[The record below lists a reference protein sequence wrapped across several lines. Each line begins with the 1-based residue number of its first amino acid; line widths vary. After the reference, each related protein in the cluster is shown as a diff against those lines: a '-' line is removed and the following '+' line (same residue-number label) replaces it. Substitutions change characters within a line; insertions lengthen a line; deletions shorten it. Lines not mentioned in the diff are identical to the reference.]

1 VSKLLNKLIGERD
14 WSAQEVSHILLGLPA
29 QDSSRQVV
37 TLDCRPEEVQND
49 AITVEDETVTAQR
62 SPLRRYQDRLTDQVN
77 QALASVTLFDWLRAW
92 NWPIWTV
99 RPRAPLRVINYFPRY
114 SSDPMS
120 REYEDYCRVRL
131 MLHHPFERV
140 TDLLSFDRC
149 DYGSYTDAFQA
160 CTRLHTHPDDFYTDP
175 VANDQDTDSEDDE
188 SVCDESDNGPLADF
202 EVFARRRP
210 GNDDL
215 TCSFTDNLGSRDLD
229 RAYDWTSHVG
239 RNTITPE
246 DWDQFKLLNHTE
258 QAVTV
263 DSDPSPLNTE
273 QRKLYDVVTAQYIQE
288 LAGDGPQPLL
298 LNVDGVAGSGKTFTL
313 LKACARLQELAQR
326 SGKGNPVVRAAP
338 TGVAAFNIIGRTL
351 HSLFRL
357 PVKQKKSDLSNA
369 TLQSLQSLFQDIRFL
384 IIDEKSMIDLKIL
397 SIIDDRLRLIFPDQS
412 DQAFGGLNVLLCG
425 DFFQLPPVNGRPLYA
440 TKATGPIAAK
450 GQGLYRSFDRTIRLT
465 QVMRQQ
471 GEDETAIRFR
481 TALSELRA
489 SRLSQSSWELLCTR
503 VQNRLS
509 PDEVASF
516 QSALRLYFT
525 NDEVRE
531 RNYGQLAAENRP
543 VKKILS
549 KHTGRNASK
558 ASNEEADNLPTEL
571 LVCIGAQVM
580 LTTNLWTEEG
590 LVNGSIGT
598 IQDILWD
605 TGQDPSVSMPSL
617 LLIHFSEYSG
627 PDFPTYGSKIVPIFP
642 VTRQF
647 EYKGVA
653 CTRTQFPLRLAY
665 AITVHKSQ
673 GLTLSRVVLNIDQRE
688 HCLGLSYVAISRV
701 KALDGLMFESPF
713 DFSRFTLQDSPTAR
727 DRELDISVRNKQLL

>member
-1 VSKLLNKLIGERD
+1 VSRLLNKLIGERD

-49 AITVEDETVTAQR
+49 AITVEEETVTAQR

-77 QALASVTLFDWLRAW
+77 QALASVTLFDWLRTW
-92 NWPIWTV
+92 NWIIWTV
-99 RPRAPLRVINYFPRY
+99 RPRAPPRVINYFPRY
-114 SSDPMS
+114 SSDPTS
-120 REYEDYCRVRL
+120 QEYDHYCRVRL
-131 MLHHPFERV
+131 MLHHPFERLA
-140 TDLLSFDRC
+140 DLLSFDRC
-149 DYGSYTDAFQA
+149 DYGSYIDAFQA
-160 CTRLHTHPDDFYTDP
+160 CRRLHTHLDDFYTDP
-175 VANDQDTDSEDDE
+175 VANDQDTDSEDGE
-188 SVCDESDNGPLADF
+188 SVRDESDNGPLADF
-202 EVFARRRP
+202 EIFARRRP
-210 GNDDL
+210 CNDDL
-215 TCSFTDNLGSRDLD
+215 TCSFTADLGSRELD
-229 RAYDWTSHVG
+229 RVYDWTSHVG
-239 RNTITPE
+239 RNTTTPE

-263 DSDPSPLNTE
+263 DSDPGTLNAE
-273 QRKLYDVVTAQYIQE
+273 QRKLYDVVTAQYVQE
-288 LAGDGPQPLL
+288 LTSDYPPPLL

-326 SGKGNPVVRAAP
+326 SGRGNPVVRAAP
-338 TGVAAFNIIGRTL
+338 TGVAAFNIIGKTL

-369 TLQSLQSLFQDIRFL
+369 TLQSLQSLFQDVRFL

-440 TKATGPIAAK
+440 TKVTGPIATK
-450 GQGLYRSFDRTIRLT
+450 GQGLYRSFDSTIRLT
-465 QVMRQQ
+465 QVMRQR
-471 GEDETAIRFR
+471 GEDETAIQFR
-481 TALSELRA
+481 TALSELRE
-489 SRLSQSSWELLCTR
+489 SKLSQSSWELLCTR
-503 VQNRLS
+503 IHNQLL
-509 PDEVASF
+509 PDEVATF

-531 RNYGQLAAENRP
+531 RNYGQLAAANRP
-543 VKKILS
+543 VKRILS
-549 KHTGRNASK
+549 THTGRNASK

-571 LVCIGAQVM
+571 FVCIGARVM
-580 LTTNLWTEEG
+580 LTANLWTEKG

-598 IQDILWD
+598 ITDILWD
-605 TGQDPSVSMPSL
+605 TGQDPSVSIPSL

-627 PDFPTYGSKIVPIFP
+627 PDFPLYGSKIVPIFP

-647 EYKGVA
+647 DYKGVP

-673 GLTLSRVVLNIDQRE
+673 GLTLSRVVLNVDQKE

-701 KALDGLMFESPF
+701 EALDGLMFESPF
-713 DFSRFTLQDSPTAR
+713 DFSRFTPQDSPTAR